1 VKTLT
6 GELRNNIKVQDL
18 KREEESLMDYI
29 RGASRQQII
38 LFPESVEDYITEDN
52 PVRFIDAFVSSLDL
66 AELGFARAQPAET
79 GRPAYDP
86 GDLLRLYLYGYLNR
100 VRSSR
105 LLERETKV
113 NLEVMWLLGKLRPD
127 FKTIADFR
135 RDNLKAV
142 KQVCREF
149 TLLCRKLELFS
160 GDLVSIDGSKF
171 KAVNGRRRNFS
182 EHRLKKAMHALD
194 EKISGYLKSLD
205 AADANDPDPDRP
217 PPSAADL
224 RAKIATLRERKAKY
238 QSLTEELKT
247 KGAKQVSLTDGDA
260 RSMIVH
266 HNSTDVCYN
275 VQTAVDEK
283 HQLIVAHEVT
293 NDPTDHA
300 HLAEMAQRAKETL
313 GVEQLE
319 VVADMGYYDGA
330 EVKRCAAAG
339 ITTYIPKPIT
349 SVNQKRGLFTKQDF
363 SYDEAQDCYVCPAGA
378 ELHYRYESF
387 EQNRLIRY
395 YTTSKCLTCP
405 IRAQCTTNARGR
417 RITRWVDEKF
427 LDDMARRMRARPE
440 LMRRRQQ
447 LSEPPF
453 GTIKRAMNQGYFLM
467 KGLDKVGAEMSLTVL
482 SYNLKRAINILGV
495 PKLIAAVT

>member
-1 VKTLT
+1 
-6 GELRNNIKVQDL
+6 
-18 KREEESLMDYI
+18 MDYI
-29 RGASRQQII
+29 RGVSREQVT
-38 LFPESVEDYITEDN
+38 LFPEAVEDYITEDN
-52 PVRFIDAFVSSLDL
+52 PVRFIDAFVSKLDL
-66 AELGFARAQPAET
+66 GELGFNRAQPADT
-79 GRPAYDP
+79 GRPSYDP

-105 LLERETKV
+105 MLERETKV
-113 NLEVMWLLGKLRPD
+113 NIEVMWLLGKLSPD

-135 RDNLKAV
+135 RDNLKAL

-149 TLLCRKLELFS
+149 TLLCRKLGLFGGEL
-160 GDLVSIDGSKF
+160 VAVDGSKF

-182 EHRLKKAMHALD
+182 EHRLKKSIQALD
-194 EKISGYLKSLD
+194 EKISTYLRSLD
-205 AADANDPDPDRP
+205 AADANDPDPEEP

-238 QSLTEELKT
+238 EALQADLKAS
-247 KGAKQVSLTDGDA
+247 GAKQVSLTDKDA

-266 HNSTDVCYN
+266 FNSTDVCYN
-275 VQTAVDEK
+275 VQTAVDEQ

-300 HLAEMAQRAKETL
+300 HLAEMAVRAKAMLE
-313 GVEQLE
+313 VAQLE
-319 VVADMGYYDGA
+319 VVADRGYYDGA
-330 EVKRCAAAG
+330 EVKQCAEAG

-363 SYDEAQDCYVCPAGA
+363 RYDEAKDCYVCPAAA

-387 EQNRLIRY
+387 EQGRLIRY

-405 IRAQCTTNARGR
+405 IKEKCTTNARGR

-427 LDDMARRMRARPE
+427 MDDMARRVRARPE
-440 LMRRRQQ
+440 LLRRRQQ

-467 KGLDKVGAEMSLTVL
+467 KGLDKVSAEMSLTVL

-495 PKLIAAVT
+495 PKLIEAVT

>member
-1 VKTLT
+1 
-6 GELRNNIKVQDL
+6 
-18 KREEESLMDYI
+18 
-29 RGASRQQII
+29 
-38 LFPESVEDYITEDN
+38 
-52 PVRFIDAFVSSLDL
+52 
-66 AELGFARAQPAET
+66 LGFARAQPAET

-113 NLEVMWLLGKLRPD
+113 NLEVMWLLGKLSPD

-135 RDNLKAV
+135 RDNLKALQ
-142 KQVCREF
+142 QVCREF
-149 TLLCRKLELFS
+149 TLLCRKLGLFGGEL
-160 GDLVSIDGSKF
+160 VAIDGSKF

-182 EHRLKKAMHALD
+182 EGRLKKSIQALD
-194 EKISGYLKSLD
+194 EKISTYLRNLD
-205 AADANDPDPDRP
+205 AADANDPDPEEP

-238 QSLTEELKT
+238 EALHADLKAS
-247 KGAKQVSLTDGDA
+247 GAKQVSLTDRDA

-266 HNSTDVCYN
+266 FNSTDVCYN

-293 NDPTDHA
+293 NDPTDHG
-300 HLAEMAQRAKETL
+300 HLAEMALRAKETL
-313 GVEQLE
+313 RVEQLE
-319 VVADMGYYDGA
+319 VVADSGYYDVA
-330 EVKRCAAAG
+330 EVKQCAEAG

-349 SVNQKRGLFTKQDF
+349 SVNKQRGLFTKQDF
-363 SYDEAQDCYVCPAGA
+363 SYDEAKDCYVCPAAA

-387 EQNRLIRY
+387 AQGRLIRY
-395 YTTSKCLTCP
+395 YTTSQCLICPLKSKCTS
-405 IRAQCTTNARGR
+405 NARGR

-427 LDDMARRMRARPE
+427 MDEMARRVRARPE
-440 LMRRRQQ
+440 LLRRRQQ

-495 PKLIAAVT
+495 GKLIQAVT